1 MKSNVKT
8 ILLIAAVAASL
19 AAIAY
24 AIYDFFIASTTTF
37 GIIGGPDGPT
47 TIIIGGH
54 KN

>member
-19 AAIAY
+19 VAIAY
-24 AIYDFFIASTTTF
+24 AIYDFFIASTTSIGF
-37 GIIGGPDGPT
+37 IGGPDGPT
-47 TIIIGGH
+47 TYFIGGP